1 MLRLPSRIPL
11 AALLFMAAC
20 GATKVAPAAPIA
32 ATWDVTL
39 TVPAVHRQ
47 AVEEIVTIMRRDL
60 GLPLPPQV
68 SVFVYDSRAAFR
80 SGLIEEGYVAPDRVN
95 EIASFAAGLARPG
108 RVLLHSRSTRGR
120 TEWRRLIA
128 HELTHVVEFGLAGG
142 DGRAD
147 QWLAEG
153 LAERVA
159 FEVLERLGAD
169 SVADRR
175 ARALSGAR
183 KHPGYAAGR
192 LDLATL
198 GSPREFTLRHQRD
211 GSLETYQLSFLMADY
226 LVKHHGMDT
235 VLDYFRN
242 CREMDRERAFL
253 WTFGQ
258 PIREFESEV
267 LDYLRELSAS

>member
-1 MLRLPSRIPL
+1 
-11 AALLFMAAC
+11 
-20 GATKVAPAAPIA
+20 
-32 ATWDVTL
+32 
-39 TVPAVHRQ
+39 
-47 AVEEIVTIMRRDL
+47 
-60 GLPLPPQV
+60 
-68 SVFVYDSRAAFR
+68 
-80 SGLIEEGYVAPDRVN
+80 
-95 EIASFAAGLARPG
+95 
-108 RVLLHSRSTRGR
+108 VLLHSRSTRGR

-159 FEVLERLGAD
+159 FDVLERLGAD
-169 SVADRR
+169 SLADRR
-175 ARALSGAR
+175 ARALNGAR
-183 KHPGYAAGR
+183 KHPGYTAGR

-226 LVKHHGMDT
+226 LVQRHGMDG
-235 VLDYFRN
+235 VLTYFRN

-253 WTFGQ
+253 QTFGESIQ
-258 PIREFESEV
+258 EFETEV
-267 LDYLRELSAS
+267 LDYLRDLSGNAS